1 MRNGHG
7 IFTTTDYSDYIDF
20 YFDNGLRR
28 IIRIARII
36 CEICDI
42 CEKLRNNGLR
52 RITRIA
58 RIICGKL
65 WKTKKLVSSY
75 DVSG

>member
-7 IFTTTDYSDYIDF
+7 IFTTTDYADYRDLF
-20 YFDNGLRR
+20 FNNGLKR
-28 IIRIARII
+28 ITRIARII

-52 RITRIA
+52 RMRIA
-58 RIICGKL
+58 RIICGKQ